1 MPREKLYL
9 VRRDLETFT
18 GPLTVTDIS
27 KAMERMSVG
36 LRDEVSGHCGP
47 WVFLDDRERLRRFYP
62 ELLSIVQATSVSG
75 WSADVGG
82 FRNEPTVKG
91 PVSITS
97 QKPSRRWLMAAA
109 FFGLA
114 LVAALVAWLL
124 AGSGE
129 LSSRIVGPAM
139 PATTDYDA
147 MLASGQDRE
156 FMTSMEPQ
164 LERVMDRAMRKRD
177 ALSTWIPYLRAF
189 AFIGGNGEIDGFPSK
204 KLRGEAGVAAPAD
217 CSMKSWVKRW
227 RDGVAEFQAVANGGD
242 LPSDHWGRVLAW
254 DPWWINR
261 RGQSGWI
268 RPRNF
273 YQGCIAMASMA
284 LQQQANAPGAAAVR
298 HRMEWLRESMIPAL
312 PLLQASQGPQAG
324 QNAATSSALAAHPD
338 SSVFSL
344 WNCMD
349 KAKSRI
355 ELDRCLEAPWQNL
368 MQDDYNREK
377 FYWATLRLA
386 VQARMSGDK
395 SEWKLVRKDLEA
407 FLAGRDHSDSYTR
420 LDYSEELRFIGSV
433 NGKLPESL
441 ETSSPSL
448 VPALAPAKS
457 RDEDIQVDLAH

>member
-1 MPREKLYL
+1 MPGAKLYL

-18 GPLTVTDIS
+18 GPLTATEITKS
-27 KAMERMSVG
+27 MERMSVG

-62 ELLSIVQATSVSG
+62 ELLPIVQSTSVSG

-91 PVSITS
+91 PVSIPS
-97 QKPSRRWLMAAA
+97 QKPARRWLMAAA

-129 LSSRIVGPAM
+129 LSSRIVGPQL
-139 PATTDYDA
+139 PATSDYDA
-147 MLASGQDRE
+147 MLGAGHDQE
-156 FMTSMEPQ
+156 FTAAIEPQ
-164 LERVMDRAMRKRD
+164 LARIVDRALRKRE
-177 ALSTWIPYLRAF
+177 ALTTWIPYLRGYAF
-189 AFIGGNGEIDGFPSK
+189 LAGAGEIDGFPLK

-217 CSMKSWVKRW
+217 CSLKSWVKRW
-227 RDGVAEFQAVANGGD
+227 RDGGADFQPVASGGA

-261 RGQSGWI
+261 RGQTGWI

-273 YQGCIAMASMA
+273 YQGCIMMAAAAFHQSG
-284 LQQQANAPGAAAVR
+284 QQPGNVPGGAAVGER
-298 HRMEWLRESMIPAL
+298 LRWLLESLAPAL
-312 PLLQASQGPQAG
+312 PTSTIQEGTKAG
-324 QNAATSSALAAHPD
+324 PD
-338 SSVFSL
+338 STVFGL
-344 WNCMD
+344 WTCMD
-349 KAKSRI
+349 KATSRVD
-355 ELDRCLEAPWQNL
+355 LDRCLESPWHKL

-386 VQARMSGDK
+386 VQSRMSGDQA
-395 SEWKLVRKDLEA
+395 EWRLVRKDLEA

-420 LDYSEELRFIGSV
+420 LDYSDELRFIGSV
-433 NGKLPESL
+433 NGKLPESPDA
-441 ETSSPSL
+441 SQPSP
-448 VPALAPAKS
+448 APAKS